1 MKDLYP
7 GFQRLN
13 YLAAVLRH
21 GSMRA
26 AGDALDIAPSVVSRQ
41 IALLEAELGLQLL
54 EKKGRSGVCGTEAAL
69 ILLECHE
76 QRNASIDY
84 AIMRL
89 DTMRT
94 RKDSTLRIV
103 ATEGFL
109 PSLRHLLNEL
119 LEYQDKA
126 SLIID
131 FMSVAQITQELLEDR
146 AHFALVYAP
155 ILHADLEVLSHVHQP
170 LSLIV
175 PRGHPL
181 TFRSGS
187 VAFPEIAAER
197 LALTSP
203 TIGIRQLVRR
213 VETYE
218 KVTLNPELTTSSLEL
233 LKHFV
238 FSEGGVT
245 LAPAFAFE
253 EELNSGEAVALKVDN
268 ATFLTAEACIVV
280 SRANRAS
287 KNVSDF
293 VAFLKTRLAVFA
305 R

>member
-1 MKDLYP
+1 MKDPYP

-13 YLAAVLRH
+13 YLAAALRH

-41 IALLEAELGLQLL
+41 IAQLEAELGLQLL
-54 EKKGRSGVCGTEAAL
+54 EKKGRNGIIGTEAAQ
-69 ILLECHE
+69 ILLDCHE
-76 QRNASIDY
+76 QRNSSIDY
-84 AIMRL
+84 AMMRL
-89 DTMRT
+89 DGLRN

-109 PSLRHLLNEL
+109 PGLRHLIREL
-119 LEYQDKA
+119 LEHQDKG

-131 FMSVAQITQELLEDR
+131 FMSVTQITQELLEDR
-146 AHFALVYAP
+146 AHLALVFAP
-155 ILHADLEVLSHVHQP
+155 IPHADLEVLSHVQQP
-170 LSLIV
+170 LHLIV
-175 PRGHPL
+175 PKGHPL
-181 TFRSGS
+181 TLRKGS
-187 VAFPEIAAER
+187 VAFTDIISER

-218 KVTLNPELTTSSLEL
+218 KVTLTPELTTSSLEL

-245 LAPAFAFE
+245 LAPAFAFDK
-253 EELNSGEAVALKVDN
+253 ELKSGEAVALTVEN
-268 ATFLTAEACIVV
+268 STFLTAEACLIVN
-280 SRANRAS
+280 RGHRAS
-287 KNVSDF
+287 KSVQDF
-293 VAFLKTRLAVFA
+293 VAFLQTRLSVFS